1 MLCHRCGA
9 RNERGSNFCSSCGA
23 SLLRD
28 ASEDTLTLS
37 VLDGD
42 AIDAAIS
49 GSVGDERSPGVDLL
63 LVNSGPT
70 TGARFALEGDVVTA
84 GRAEESDIFLDD
96 VTVSREHA
104 SLSRTPTGRL
114 SIKDLGSLNG
124 TYVNHVRVNE
134 TTLNSGDEVQI
145 GKFKL
150 IYIAAR
156 DR

>member
-1 MLCHRCGA
+1 MVDGA
-9 RNERGSNFCSSCGA
+9 LVAEVDVSSVEGA
-23 SLLRD
+23 IP
-28 ASEDTLTLS
+28 T
-37 VLDGD
+37 
-42 AIDAAIS
+42 
-49 GSVGDERSPGVDLL
+49 GVDLL
-63 LVNSGPT
+63 LVNSGPSA
-70 TGARFALEGDVVTA
+70 GARFAIERTPMRV
-84 GRAEESDIFLDD
+84 GRSEDSDIFLDD